1 MKKRYSIK
9 KIQRIAI
16 IRTDRIGE
24 VLLSTPIIEALY
36 KRFPGAK
43 IVFVTSSYSSDI
55 VSDRPDID
63 KVIIF
68 DTFSRRLP
76 IWSAINLANKLKA
89 DDFDMAIILNPHKIL
104 HLGCFLAGIP
114 IRVGFNRKWPFLL
127 THKIEDNRDRA
138 RMHEV
143 EYNLELLRII
153 DIYTDRLSPSMPI
166 TSESSL
172 YVDGILNQTGIK
184 SSNKIVVI
192 HPGSSN
198 TKKQWGIEN
207 FKKIVEALP
216 ETGNIDIVI
225 IGDSSEKHLGAE
237 MVSGRDKNV
246 HDMTG
251 FFTIK
256 QLAAFLKRADLL
268 ITNDN
273 GPMHIAA
280 AVRTKV
286 LALFN
291 KDAIGSNPI
300 RWCPYGDGHTVF
312 YKDFADLKPKE
323 VIEAVKTILK

>member
-1 MKKRYSIK
+1 MKKPHNFK

-24 VLLSTPIIEALY
+24 VLLSTPVAEALY

-43 IVFVTSSYSSDI
+43 IDFVTSSYSSDI
-55 VSDRPDID
+55 VSGRPDID

-68 DTFSRRLP
+68 DTFSKRLP
-76 IWSAINLANKLKA
+76 IWSAVNLANKLKTG
-89 DDFDMAIILNPHKIL
+89 DFDMAIILNPHKVL

-127 THKIEDNRDRA
+127 THKIDDNRDSA
-138 RMHEV
+138 GMHEV

-153 DIYTDRLSPSMPI
+153 DIYTDKISPSMPI

-172 YVDGILNQTGIK
+172 YVDGILNQAGIK
-184 SSNKIVVI
+184 SGNKIVAI

-198 TKKQWGIEN
+198 TKKQWGIGN
-207 FKKIVEALP
+207 FKKIAEVLS
-216 ETGNIDIVI
+216 ETDKIDIVV
-225 IGDSSEKHLGAE
+225 IGDRSEKHLGAE
-237 MVSGRDKNV
+237 IVSGRSKNV
-246 HDMTG
+246 YDMTG
-251 FFTIK
+251 LFTIK

-280 AVRTKV
+280 AVGTKV
-286 LALFN
+286 VAIFN
-291 KDAIGSNPI
+291 KSVPGSNPV
-300 RWCPYGDGHTVF
+300 RWGPYGEGHTIF
-312 YKDFADLKPKE
+312 YNPLDKISPKE
-323 VIEAVKTILK
+323 VIMAAKDALL